1 MGDLKRK
8 QDFYSVECG
17 DTAHKENLKQYSK
30 TDLTVEPDISIAF
43 SSNRSIFFDGQ
54 SGKNGTD
61 AYT

>member
-17 DTAHKENLKQYSK
+17 DTAQKENLKQHSK
-30 TDLTVEPDISIAF
+30 TDLTVGPDISIAF
-43 SSNRSIFFDGQ
+43 SSNPSIFFDGQ

>member
-17 DTAHKENLKQYSK
+17 DTAQKENLKQHSK
-30 TDLTVEPDISIAF
+30 TDVTVAPDISIAF
-43 SSNRSIFFDGQ
+43 SSNRSIFFEGQ
-54 SGKNGTD
+54 GEKNGMD